1 MKTFLLVLLILVGVA
16 LAVKLLPFAL
26 AIVCGLAGLCALLAL
41 VGLSVVAGLACAG
54 LVLALLLS
62 PLWLPVLAIV
72 GVIALLRK
80 LTRKP
85 AVAGP

>member
-1 MKTFLLVLLILVGVA
+1 MKTFLLVLLILIGVV

-26 AIVCGLAGLCALLAL
+26 GLVCVLAGVCALLAL

-62 PLWLPVLAIV
+62 PLWLPLLAIV
-72 GVIALLRK
+72 GVIALVRK

-85 AVAGP
+85 AGTAP